1 MSAPYTRAEL
11 NDMSDETLIELS
23 RQKSTRL
30 YPWCL
35 IGENIDVAK
44 KRAAEY
50 SSSIQLLV
58 NNKDVCDMRLHIS
71 YYSCDV
77 NQNNV
82 ITKIE
87 PYFQFSV

>member
-23 RQKSTRL
+23 RQQSRRL

-44 KRAAEY
+44 KRAA
-50 SSSIQLLV
+50 
-58 NNKDVCDMRLHIS
+58 
-71 YYSCDV
+71 
-77 NQNNV
+77 
-82 ITKIE
+82 
-87 PYFQFSV
+87 